1 MPKPRRRL
9 DRELVDRGLA
19 PGEHEAQRLIAEQR
33 ILVDGAPALQ
43 PSSLV
48 AGSSRVDVLDPPRSF
63 VTRGGV
69 KLAGALD
76 DFAIDPRGLRCLD
89 AGAGA
94 GGFTDCLLQRGA
106 AEVVAVDVGYG
117 DFDWSLRN
125 DPRVR
130 LLERLNIRTADPA
143 LLGPPF
149 DVIAADLSFI
159 SLVAVLDRLVAV
171 AAPGADLVL
180 LVKPQ
185 FEAPRADVAP
195 GGVVE
200 DPAVWAG
207 ALERVAAALG
217 TRGVGTAAIAPSRLR
232 GAEGNQEFFLWGRGD
247 AGPLDPAVLDAAV
260 RTGAEAL
267 GSAAGR
273 DRTGAPRCTSR

>member
-1 MPKPRRRL
+1 MRQQRRRL
-9 DRELVDRGLA
+9 DRELVNRGLA
-19 PGEHEAQRLIAEQR
+19 QDEPEALRLIAGR
-33 ILVDGAPALQ
+33 RVLVGGAPALQ
-43 PSSLV
+43 PSRMV
-48 AGSSRVDVLDPPRSF
+48 APSDRVAVLRPRPAF
-63 VTRGGV
+63 VTRGGL

-76 DFAIDPRGLRCLD
+76 DLGIAVEGRRCLD
-89 AGAGA
+89 VGAGA

-106 AEVVAVDVGYG
+106 REVVAVDVGYG

-130 LLERLNIRTADPA
+130 LLERVNIRTTDPS

-273 DRTGAPRCTSR
+273 DRTGAPR